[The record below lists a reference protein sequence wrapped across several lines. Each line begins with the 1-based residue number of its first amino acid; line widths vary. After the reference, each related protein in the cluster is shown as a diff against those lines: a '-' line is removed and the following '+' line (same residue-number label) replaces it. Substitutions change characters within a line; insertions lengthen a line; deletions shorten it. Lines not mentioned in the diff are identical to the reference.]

1 MRLYGVT
8 RDWTFRRSLGPLL
21 IRRVSKNRLVDPSA
35 FRQYNGATQMFLW
48 RRTRPAASLIN
59 KSLKKKDGIKEKSLK
74 TTRQVTDNNKKNNSF
89 FSFVFCLQSWS
100 ITRGA
105 VLVSLSL
112 SILSFLVELVTYR
125 CEAACVCYAR
135 VENGAQVCAFANS
148 SITERH
154 PSTRRPLWNFSRFQS
169 LFRDIHR
176 SLLSF
181 FSFIIIYDRVQKNL
195 FLFLFLATR
204 RLIPECCRHDLVFVR
219 GRRARVLVWKLD
231 LEKKRNDIRLLYAV
245 Q

>member
-181 FSFIIIYDRVQKNL
+181 FLLLLFTIASRRIFFFFFFWRRADWFRNVVATIS
-195 FLFLFLATR
+195 FLFV
-204 RLIPECCRHDLVFVR
+204 DD
-219 GRRARVLVWKLD
+219 GRVSWYG
-231 LEKKRNDIRLLYAV
+231 NWI
-245 Q
+245 